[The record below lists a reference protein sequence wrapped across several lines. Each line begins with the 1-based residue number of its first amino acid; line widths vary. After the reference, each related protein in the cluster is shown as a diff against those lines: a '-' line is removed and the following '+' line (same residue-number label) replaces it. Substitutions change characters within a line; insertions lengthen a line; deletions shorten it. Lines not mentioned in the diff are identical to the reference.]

1 MSILVDNMI
10 YLVSLVKQC
19 YFSLFRILSSSNLSR
34 DLQPSGPGLPEF
46 PLLSERHLATS
57 MRGTPQQQLFHHY
70 CDYAIIALI
79 Y

>member
-1 MSILVDNMI
+1 MILI
-10 YLVSLVKQC
+10 YLASLVKQS
-19 YFSLFRILSSSNLSR
+19 YFSLFRILSSFSSSR

-46 PLLSERHLATS
+46 PLLSERATS

-70 CDYAIIALI
+70 CDYTIIALI